1 MPLSARNLSKRY
13 GDKWVLRDVSLDIA
27 DGEIVGI
34 FGASDSGKSTLLR
47 ILAGHETANS
57 GTFDA
62 DRSFLA
68 SQPSPSVLSLILR
81 RQPNEH
87 NDRQEALIRALSAP
101 ERLILLDEPF
111 AGFDATSRFESI
123 DRFLD
128 HIKSTGKAAIVAS
141 NDFETVSLIS
151 DKAAILAGGE
161 IKQYGPPQDIYDNPN
176 SATVALLTGRNNV
189 FQARRLTSSKSDL
202 PEFVTIEG
210 NHRLFT
216 EKADIG
222 RLGAINRNIA
232 LAIRPQ
238 DISISFGAS
247 FPEDNLL
254 RAVVTGVRH
263 LGPTTI
269 IQFDA
274 EGLKLEGLVFRLVG
288 LGVGDECML
297 GLPPDRVRILKD

>member
-27 DGEIVGI
+27 DGEIIGI

-47 ILAGHETANS
+47 ILAALETANS
-57 GTFDA
+57 GDFDG
-62 DRSFLA
+62 DGSFLA
-68 SQPSPSVLSLILR
+68 PEPSPSLWSLLLKR
-81 RQPNEH
+81 ESPENNGRL
-87 NDRQEALIRALSAP
+87 EAFEKALSAP

-111 AGFDATSRFESI
+111 AGLDASARFASI
-123 DRFLD
+123 DRFRD
-128 HIKSTGKAAIVAS
+128 HIKRTGKTAIVAS
-141 NDFETVSLIS
+141 NDFETISLIS
-151 DKAAILAGGE
+151 DQAAILSGGE
-161 IKQYGPPQDIYDNPN
+161 IKQYGVPQYIYDNPN
-176 SATVALLTGRNNV
+176 SVAVALLTGRNNV

-222 RLGAINRNIA
+222 KLGAINRNIN

-274 EGLKLEGLVFRLVG
+274 EGLNLEGVVFRLVG
-288 LGVGDECML
+288 LGIGNECML